1 MKKETSWGDEYVIG
15 HYQKSVILPNLLR
28 LVEPRKN
35 EVVLDLGCGPG
46 FFSGEIAKKGTKV
59 MGIDSSKTLIARA
72 QKDYPGINFRAA
84 NAERMEFFADRSID
98 KIFSVLA
105 IQNMDSLHKV
115 FGECARLLKPAGK
128 LTLVLNHPAF
138 RVPKRSSW
146 GWDDATKTQY
156 RRVDGYLSESKEKI
170 SMHPSTSS
178 GQVPEPGEYTISFH
192 RPLQVYF
199 KNLRNNGFAVT
210 TLEEWES
217 NKKSEPGPRSKAED
231 LARKEIPLF
240 LLLEA
245 TKNISH

>member
-1 MKKETSWGDEYVIG
+1 MTAPAKKGTSWGDEYVIG

-28 LVEPRKN
+28 LVNPQKN

-46 FFSGEIAKKGTKV
+46 FFSGEIAKRGTKV
-59 MGIDSSKTLIARA
+59 LGIDLSKTLIEQA
-72 QKDYPGINFRAA
+72 KKNHPGINFRAA
-84 NAERMEFFADRSID
+84 DAERMEFFADHSID

-115 FGECARLLKPAGK
+115 FSECARLLKPSGK
-128 LTLVLNHPAF
+128 LFLILNHPAF
-138 RVPKRSSW
+138 RVPKRSAW
-146 GWDDATKTQY
+146 GWDDGKKMQY

-170 SMHPSTSS
+170 SMHPGDKPS
-178 GQVPEPGEYTISFH
+178 EYTVSFH

-217 NKKSEPGPRSKAED
+217 NKASEPGPRAKAEN

-240 LLLEA
+240 LLIEA
-245 TKNISH
+245 TKI

>member
-1 MKKETSWGDEYVIG
+1 MKKQTSWGDEYVIG

-28 LVEPRKN
+28 LLNPQKN

-46 FFSGEIAKKGTKV
+46 FFSGEIAKKVAKV
-59 MGIDSSKTLIARA
+59 MGVDLSKALIEQA
-72 QKDYPGINFRAA
+72 KKNHPGINFRAA
-84 NAERMEFFADRSID
+84 NAERMEFFADRSVD

-115 FGECARLLKPAGK
+115 LNECARLLKPAGK
-128 LTLVLNHPAF
+128 LILVLNHPAF
-138 RVPKRSSW
+138 RIPKRSSW
-146 GWDDATKTQY
+146 GWDDQNKVQY

-170 SMHPSTSS
+170 VMHPGEKPS
-178 GQVPEPGEYTISFH
+178 EYTISFH

-199 KNLRNNGFAVT
+199 KNLRNNGFAIT

-217 NKKSEPGPRSKAED
+217 NKASEPGPRAKAEN

-240 LLLEA
+240 LLIEA
-245 TKNISH
+245 TKF